1 LQAHFAA
8 AGPQTL
14 TEKVGDSG
22 GGSTA
27 EVVDGEELPVVGGLL
42 PGVLQLHTRKGNLE
56 ARFD

>member
-1 LQAHFAA
+1 MSERRQLRAHFAA

-27 EVVDGEELPVVGGLL
+27 EVVDGEELP
-42 PGVLQLHTRKGNLE
+42 GVLQLHTR
-56 ARFD
+56 

>member
-1 LQAHFAA
+1 MSERRQLRAHFAA

-42 PGVLQLHTRKGNLE
+42 PGVLQLHTR
-56 ARFD
+56 